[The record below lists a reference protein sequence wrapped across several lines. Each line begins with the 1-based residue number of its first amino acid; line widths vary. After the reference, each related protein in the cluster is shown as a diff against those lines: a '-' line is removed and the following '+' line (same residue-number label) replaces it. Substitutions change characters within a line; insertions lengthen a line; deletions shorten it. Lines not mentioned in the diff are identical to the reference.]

1 MKTKKVLVFTRYD
14 FIGPSSRLRFIQY
27 FKFFEDSGLQ
37 MTHSPLFSDEYLK
50 RSFKNKPIF
59 FQVLQGYVKRFFK
72 LLSLSKY
79 DVIWIEKELF
89 PYLPYFVEKF
99 FLKKSI
105 SYIVDYDDAIFD
117 NYDSSKNII
126 FKTIFNKKI
135 ANIMRN
141 ALVVIVGNEHLK
153 NYALKVSDAKEVIE
167 LPTVV
172 NLDLYPKTKQF
183 GSDKTIKVGW
193 IGTPS
198 TLVFLKPLFQLF
210 QKLSKELDVEFIAI
224 GVDDNHTGNSIIK
237 TKEWSYENEFSLLH
251 DIDIGI
257 MPLPNN
263 NWTKG
268 KCGYKLIQY
277 MACYKPVIAS
287 PTGINKTLINQDGNG
302 YLAKDIKD
310 WDKYLRL
317 LIKSKDL
324 RHSMGINGR
333 KLVEKKFSTEKV
345 FPKLKEIFLTVN

>member
-37 MTHSPLFSDEYLK
+37 MTHSPLFNDEYLK
-50 RSFKNKPIF
+50 RGFKNKPIF

-79 DVIWIEKELF
+79 DVVWIEKELF
-89 PYLPYFVEKF
+89 PYLPYFVENF
-99 FLKKSI
+99 FLNKSI
-105 SYIVDYDDAIFD
+105 TYIVDYDDAIFN

-141 ALVVIVGNEHLK
+141 ASVVVVGNKHLK
-153 NYALKVSDAKEVIE
+153 NYALREGKAKEVIE

-172 NLDLYPKTKQF
+172 NLDSYPKTNHISNNKI
-183 GSDKTIKVGW
+183 IKVGW

-198 TLVFLKPLFQLF
+198 TLVFLKPLFYLF

-224 GVDDNHTGNSIIK
+224 GVDKDHTGNSIIK
-237 TKEWSYENEFSLLH
+237 TKEWSYENEFFLLQ

-277 MACYKPVIAS
+277 MACCKPVIAS
-287 PTGINKTLINQDGNG
+287 PIGINKALINQEENG
-302 YLAKDIKD
+302 YLAKDFKD

-317 LIKSKDL
+317 LIKSKKL
-324 RHSMGINGR
+324 RNSMGMNGR
-333 KLVEKKFSTEKV
+333 KLVEKKYSTEKV
-345 FPKLKEIFLTVN
+345 FPKLKEILLSIK